1 MPVNTEQKFMK
12 IVGTEFI
19 FIFSY
24 IFKEMSYIFKG
35 VRCTSRE
42 MREESDMLLSA
53 KKTMSSQTLRGKGNI
68 NAK

>member
-35 VRCTSRE
+35 VRYTSRE

-53 KKTMSSQTLRGKGNI
+53 KKIMFSQTLRGKGNI